1 MLRFGRAFSSSSL
14 RAGRTLPSADQPFG
28 ATHGTQCRLVLR
40 SRTTRA
46 LGKGTGDPFDK
57 IVACNIG
64 NPQEVGQMPISFPRQ
79 VLALTSCPEL
89 LNEPAVVAA
98 MPQDV
103 VERAQKYLS
112 EIPAGT
118 GAYSHSKGV
127 EVVRREVADFI
138 AERDG
143 GHEANPEHIFLTD
156 GASAVQMGL
165 QALVRT
171 SGYYDSNTTVPI
183 ILGSDRA

>member
-1 MLRFGRAFSSSSL
+1 
-14 RAGRTLPSADQPFG
+14 
-28 ATHGTQCRLVLR
+28 
-40 SRTTRA
+40 
-46 LGKGTGDPFDK
+46 
-57 IVACNIG
+57 
-64 NPQEVGQMPISFPRQ
+64 MPISFPRQ

-127 EVVRREVADFI
+127 VVVRREVADFI
-138 AERDG
+138 DERDG
-143 GHEANPEHIFLTD
+143 GHEDPNHFLTD
-156 GASAVQMGL
+156 GAAHRADGTEGTDC
-165 QALVRT
+165 ART
-171 SGYYDSNTTVPI
+171 SGYYIPI
-183 ILGSDRA
+183 PQYHTRQRRAWQRSRRWLLLGRELRLEYEGRSWRGP